1 MIATSCSRERRVA
14 TDTTASYI
22 EELKEFRNTALG
34 GVALY
39 MKVFVPSSIAIHLFD
54 ALIATNS

>member
-1 MIATSCSRERRVA
+1 VA

-22 EELKEFRNTALG
+22 EELKEVRNTALG